1 MTMADRELIPE
12 PFGPLQGVR
21 IVSTGVLI
29 AEPFAAELAAEMGAE
44 VIQVERVGSG
54 DRAWREFGAMLPA
67 RGGAAPV
74 STTWAQER
82 RNMFCVTLDP
92 TKPRGRALFL
102 KLAARAEIWM
112 ENSKARTW
120 DKWGLDDAT
129 VLGVNPR
136 LVITHVSGF
145 GQDGAP
151 EFRARPSYDYV
162 GQALGG
168 IMDQTGFPDPS
179 PPTRAA
185 PWLGDYIA
193 ALFALW
199 SSLAGLT
206 HARATGR
213 GQAIDVAQYEALHR
227 LLGGTMLEYFQLGT
241 VRRRSGNKAQDF
253 QPGDTF
259 RCRDGWVAV
268 AALAGEPFDNLLR
281 LVGLDPQDQRWQR
294 ARTAV
299 DSPDGLEFDRRLR
312 EWIGAQA
319 VAEVVARLNQM
330 KVACAP
336 VLDAR
341 GMAEHPQYRARG
353 VHVEW
358 DDSVAGRIRGI
369 GVIPRFSLTP
379 GKIFRGSVPVGYDNQ
394 KVYGE
399 LLGIDESELEQLRS
413 DKVI

>member
-1 MTMADRELIPE
+1 MADQDLIRE
-12 PFGPLQGVR
+12 PFGPLQGVK
-21 IVSTGVLI
+21 ILSSGTLI

-44 VIQVERVGSG
+44 VIHIERTKTG
-54 DRAWREFGAMLPA
+54 DRAWREFGPMLPA
-67 RGGAAPV
+67 QDGLAPV

-82 RNMFCVTLDP
+82 RNIFCITLDP
-92 TKPRGRALFL
+92 TTPRGWEIFL

-120 DKWGLDDAT
+120 DKWGLDDGA
-129 VLGVNPR
+129 VWSVNPR

-145 GQDGAP
+145 GQDGDP
-151 EFRARPSYDYV
+151 EFRGRPSYDYV
-162 GQALGG
+162 GQAMGG

-206 HARATGR
+206 YARSTGK
-213 GQAIDVAQYEALHR
+213 GQSIDLAQYEAIHR
-227 LLGGTMLEYFQLGT
+227 LLGGTMIEYFERGLI
-241 VRRRSGNKAQDF
+241 RRRSGNKAQDF

-259 RCRDGWVAV
+259 RCRDGWVSV
-268 AALAGEPFDNLLR
+268 AALAGEPYDNLLR
-281 LVGLDPQDQRWQR
+281 AVGLDPDDDRWQR

-299 DSPDGLEFDRRLR
+299 ESPDGLEFDRRLR
-312 EWIGAQA
+312 EWIATLEVSQA
-319 VAEVVARLNQM
+319 VKRLNQM

-353 VHVEW
+353 VHIEW
-358 DDSVAGRIRGI
+358 EDLVAGRLRGI
-369 GVIPRFSLTP
+369 GTVPRFSLTP
-379 GKIFRGSVPVGYDNQ
+379 GRIFRGSVPIGYDNQ
-394 KVYGE
+394 RVYRD
-399 LLGIDESELEQLRS
+399 LLGLAEAEIERLARDH
-413 DKVI
+413 VI

>member
-1 MTMADRELIPE
+1 MADDTLIHE
-12 PFGPLQGVR
+12 PFGPLQSVK
-21 IVSTGVLI
+21 ILSTGTLI

-44 VIQVERVGSG
+44 VIQVERVGTG
-54 DRAWREFGAMLPA
+54 DRAWREFGPMLPA
-67 RGGAAPV
+67 RAGGAPV
-74 STTWAQER
+74 SAIWAQER
-82 RNMFCVTLDP
+82 RNMLCVTLDP
-92 TKPRGRALFL
+92 TTPRGREIFL
-102 KLAARAEIWM
+102 QLAARVEIWM

-120 DKWGLDDAT
+120 DKWGLDDRT

-151 EFRARPSYDYV
+151 EFRGRPSYDYV

-168 IMDQTGFPDPS
+168 IMDQTGFPDPN

-213 GQAIDVAQYEALHR
+213 GQAIDLAQYEVLHR
-227 LLGGTMLEYFQLGT
+227 LLGGTMIEYFELGL
-241 VRRRSGNKAQDF
+241 VRHRSGNKARDF

-259 RCRDGWVAV
+259 RCRDGWIAV

-281 LVGLDPQDQRWQR
+281 AVGLDPGDERWQR
-294 ARTAV
+294 ARAAI

-312 EWIGAQA
+312 EWIGGFEISEA
-319 VAEVVARLNQM
+319 VRRLNEM

-353 VHVEW
+353 VHVDWE
-358 DDSVAGRIRGI
+358 DLAAGRVRGI
-369 GVIPRFSLTP
+369 GVVPRFSMTP
-379 GKIFRGSVPVGYDNQ
+379 GRIVRGAAPVGHDNQ
-394 KVYGE
+394 RVYGGM
-399 LLGIDESELEQLRS
+399 LGLNDDEIERLRRER
-413 DKVI
+413 VI

>member
-1 MTMADRELIPE
+1 MAGQELIRE
-12 PFGPLQGVR
+12 PFGPLQGVK
-21 IVSTGVLI
+21 ILSSGVLI

-44 VIQVERVGSG
+44 VIHIERTKTG
-54 DRAWREFGAMLPA
+54 DRGWRQFGPMLPA
-67 RGGAAPV
+67 REGSAPV
-74 STTWAQER
+74 STVWAQER

-92 TKPRGRALFL
+92 TTSQGREIFL

-120 DKWGLDDAT
+120 DKWGLDDST

-145 GQDGAP
+145 GQDGDP
-151 EFRARPSYDYV
+151 EFRGRPSYDYI
-162 GQALGG
+162 GQAMGG
-168 IMDQTGFPDPS
+168 IMNQTGFPDPS

-193 ALFALW
+193 SLFALW

-206 HARATGR
+206 YARATGK
-213 GQAIDVAQYEALHR
+213 GQAIDLAQYESIHR
-227 LLGGTMLEYFQLGT
+227 LMGGTMIEYFE
-241 VRRRSGNKAQDF
+241 RDMIRHRSGNKAQDF

-259 RCRDGWVAV
+259 RCRDGWIAV
-268 AALAGEPFDNLLR
+268 AALAGEPYDTLLR
-281 LVGLDPQDQRWQR
+281 ALDLDPADQRWQR

-312 EWIGAQA
+312 AMIAGLEVSEA
-319 VAEVVARLNQM
+319 VKLFNQM
-330 KVACAP
+330 KVACAE

-341 GMAEHPQYRARG
+341 GMAEHPQYRARE

-358 DDSVAGRIRGI
+358 QDLVAGRVRGI
-369 GVIPRFSLTP
+369 GVVPRFSLSP
-379 GKIFRGSVPVGYDNQ
+379 GRIVRGSVPVGYDNQ
-394 KVYGE
+394 RVYGD
-399 LLGIDESELEQLRS
+399 LLGLTAAEIEQLQR
-413 DKVI
+413 DNVI